1 MRNYKANY
9 VPKYLGLNRANIKPA
24 KRLFICDVIETS
36 YKDIYSLSNKEDASK
51 ELYSYSKKN
60 ESLDNSHLWFVSES
74 IHRLSHTFTLK
85 EYTKYDIIKNVLIII
100 ISKKRGKVNVRISI
114 QWI

>member
-60 ESLDNSHLWFVSES
+60 DQEKH
-74 IHRLSHTFTLK
+74 K
-85 EYTKYDIIKNVLIII
+85 G
-100 ISKKRGKVNVRISI
+100 IS
-114 QWI
+114 

>member
-1 MRNYKANY
+1 MRNYKANN
-9 VPKYLGLNRANIKPA
+9 VPKY
-24 KRLFICDVIETS
+24 
-36 YKDIYSLSNKEDASK
+36 KEDASK

>member
-24 KRLFICDVIETS
+24 KRLFI
-36 YKDIYSLSNKEDASK
+36 SNKEDTSK

-74 IHRLSHTFTLK
+74 IHRFSRTFTLK